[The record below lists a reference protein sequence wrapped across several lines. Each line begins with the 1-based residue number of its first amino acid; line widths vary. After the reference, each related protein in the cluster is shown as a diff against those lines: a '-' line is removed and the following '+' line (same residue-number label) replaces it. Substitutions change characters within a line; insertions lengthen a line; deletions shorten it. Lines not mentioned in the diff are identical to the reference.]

1 MKRKRIVYLSLV
13 IVLICAL
20 TAGITVLLTQNKQLQ
35 TPQNLLV
42 EKRILTWDKVEN
54 ASGYVISIRG
64 KEYETSECRFELYF
78 LSESSTYK
86 VEVMA
91 LGDWKRYTDS
101 NWASTLITLEAP
113 VAHGYDQLG
122 YEYTLLED
130 KTGYEV
136 SRGNANLQGEITIPD
151 YFGDYPVKRIAE
163 YAFTLENYQKNCF
176 TEGNCNIV
184 TTGINLPKH
193 LESIGKS
200 SMAYMVRLEKIVIPD
215 TVKEIGGSAF
225 YGNTHMRSVVLPK
238 GLKEIPPTCFQE
250 TALSSITLPETLEI
264 IGHDAFRC
272 TTRDFGSHV
281 WHINSELSSVVI
293 PESVTSIGNFAFQG
307 RENLQSI
314 TFLSTKN
321 ITTFGYWVFDDT
333 LWYKQQ
339 PDGPIYF
346 GNLLYKYKGEMPENY
361 ELIVPSTVK
370 GIVGGAFYSETNGNL
385 KKVVLPKGLKLMGEM
400 IFEQCESLSE
410 VILPEDLEVIPKGTF
425 AQTPSLKSIELP
437 ESILTI
443 ERAAFSS
450 SGLTSIRIPSGIK
463 IVDGFLGCTEL
474 REVELPNTAEIIA
487 EDAFARCSSLKS
499 ITLPSSL
506 KEIGRSAFSGSGLTS
521 IEIPDSVTM
530 IYKLAFN
537 QCRNL
542 EEITIPVT
550 VAKFIEGSFF
560 CLETPIKTINFKGT
574 KEQWEQNIPEDF
586 VLPDGVTLNF
596 LA

>member
-1 MKRKRIVYLSLV
+1 MKRKRIVYLSLA
-13 IVLICAL
+13 IVLIGAL
-20 TAGITVLLTQNKQLQ
+20 TAGITLLLTQNKQLQ

-42 EKRILTWDKVEN
+42 EKRILTWDKVET

-101 NWASTLITLEAP
+101 EWASTLITLEAP

-136 SRGNANLQGEITIPD
+136 SRGNANLRGEITIPD

-163 YAFTLENYQKNCF
+163 YAFTLESFERNCF
-176 TEGNCNIV
+176 TEHHCNIA

-193 LESIGKS
+193 LESIANT

-215 TVKEIGGSAF
+215 TVKEIGGGAF

-238 GLKEIPPTCFQE
+238 GLKEIPPACFQE
-250 TALSSITLPETLEI
+250 TGLSSITLPETLEI
-264 IGHDAFRC
+264 IRHEAFRC
-272 TTRDFGSHV
+272 MIQKHDNYV
-281 WHINSELSSVVI
+281 LHINSELSSVVI
-293 PESVTSIGNFAFQG
+293 PESVTIIEDLAFNG

-314 TFLSTKN
+314 TLSTKN
-321 ITTFGYWVFDDT
+321 ITAFGRGVFDYT
-333 LWYKQQ
+333 LWYEQQ
-339 PDGPIYF
+339 PDGLIYF
-346 GNLLYKYKGEMPENY
+346 DNLLYKYKGEMPENY
-361 ELIVPSTVK
+361 ELIVPSNVK
-370 GIVGGAFYSETNGNL
+370 ALVGGAFYSETNGNL
-385 KKVVLPKGLKLMGEM
+385 KKVVLPKGLKLIGEM
-400 IFEQCESLSE
+400 IFDQCESLSE
-410 VILPEDLEVIPKGTF
+410 VILPGDLEVIPKGTF

-437 ESILTI
+437 ESITVMDGVF
-443 ERAAFSS
+443 EY
-450 SGLTSIRIPSGIK
+450 SGLTSIRIPSGVRTIS
-463 IVDGFLGCTEL
+463 GFTGCTEL
-474 REVELPNTAEIIA
+474 REVELPNTAEIII
-487 EDAFARCSSLKS
+487 EDAFAKCSSLKS

-506 KEIGRSAFSGSGLTS
+506 KEIGWNAFAGSGLTS

-537 QCRNL
+537 QCRSL

-550 VAKFIEGSFF
+550 AAKFIEGSFF

-574 KEQWEQNIPEDF
+574 KEQWEQNIPAGF

>member
-163 YAFTLENYQKNCF
+163 YAFTLENYRKNCF

-238 GLKEIPPTCFQE
+238 GLKEIPPACFQE
-250 TALSSITLPETLEI
+250 TGLSSITLPETLEI
-264 IGHDAFRC
+264 IEHDAFRC
-272 TTRDFGSHV
+272 TTTDFGSHV

-293 PESVTSIGNFAFQG
+293 PESVTSIEDLAFNG

-321 ITTFGYWVFDDT
+321 ITTFGKWVFEDT

-346 GNLLYKYKGEMPENY
+346 GNLLYRYKGEMPN

-370 GIVGGAFYSETNGNL
+370 GIVGGAFLVKTNGNL
-385 KKVVLPKGLKLMGEM
+385 QKVVLPKGLKIIGTSAFQECRALN
-400 IFEQCESLSE
+400 E
-410 VILPEDLEVIPKGTF
+410 VILPEDLEVIPSGTF
-425 AQTPSLKSIELP
+425 SQTPSLKSIELP
-437 ESILTI
+437 DSITVMDD
-443 ERAAFSS
+443 AFDY
-450 SGLTSIRIPSGIK
+450 SGLTSISIPSGVKTIS
-463 IVDGFLGCTEL
+463 GFAGCTEL
-474 REVELPNTAEIIA
+474 SEVELPNTAEIIA

-521 IEIPDSVTM
+521 IEIPDSVITM
-530 IYKLAFN
+530 YKLAFN

-560 CLETPIKTINFKGT
+560 CLETPIKIINFKGT